1 MTNQETSIEWLFN
14 LTNEGYWDSLDAESK
29 QKAFKLAMDKHK
41 HEIIKAWL
49 DGVTGNSGHST
60 AEGWYNLTYGGS
72 K

>member
-29 QKAFKLAMDKHK
+29 QKVFKLAMDKHK
-41 HEIIKAWL
+41 HEIINAYEDCTTI
-49 DGVTGNSGHST
+49 DGEFLFG
-60 AEGWYNLTYGGS
+60 EQYYNETYGGN

>member
-14 LTNEGYWDSLDAESK
+14 LTNEGYWDSLDTESK
-29 QKAFKLAMDKHK
+29 QKALKLAMDKHK
-41 HEIIKAWL
+41 HEIIKAWM

-60 AEGWYNLTYGGS
+60 AEGWYEQTYGGN